1 MTAKKSSTVS
11 GKYVAAAYQL
21 FQGHID
27 QIGQVVF
34 GSRGFDHRT
43 KKYFLS
49 GWIAGRNLQRFPDE
63 GQVSPARSG
72 VVVAYQ
78 VVRREQESGPG
89 GNVVDNRGRNLV
101 LRHGIPQTL
110 EDLEV
115 DEKAK
120 RGDWAFGGAVSQEE
134 FSGCR
139 GIDLVEFFGC
149 ERAFQAR
156 IGSVLNGCH
165 ENYSVAASSVYFH
178 VLMWYIA
185 ANIP

>member
-78 VVRREQESGPG
+78 VLRREQESGPG

-110 EDLEV
+110 EELEV

-139 GIDLVEFFGC
+139 SIDLVEFFGC

-165 ENYSVAASSVYFH
+165 EK
-178 VLMWYIA
+178 
-185 ANIP
+185 

>member
-1 MTAKKSSTVS
+1 M
-11 GKYVAAAYQL
+11 
-21 FQGHID
+21 
-27 QIGQVVF
+27 
-34 GSRGFDHRT
+34 
-43 KKYFLS
+43 
-49 GWIAGRNLQRFPDE
+49 
-63 GQVSPARSG
+63 SPARSG

-101 LRHGIPQTL
+101 LRHGIPQTAL
-110 EDLEV
+110 
-115 DEKAK
+115 
-120 RGDWAFGGAVSQEE
+120 SQEE

-165 ENYSVAASSVYFH
+165 EK
-178 VLMWYIA
+178 
-185 ANIP
+185 

>member
-1 MTAKKSSTVS
+1 M
-11 GKYVAAAYQL
+11 
-21 FQGHID
+21 
-27 QIGQVVF
+27 
-34 GSRGFDHRT
+34 
-43 KKYFLS
+43 
-49 GWIAGRNLQRFPDE
+49 
-63 GQVSPARSG
+63 SPARSG

-101 LRHGIPQTL
+101 LRHGIPQT
-110 EDLEV
+110 
-115 DEKAK
+115 
-120 RGDWAFGGAVSQEE
+120 AVSQEE